1 MIVYL
6 KTFIHTGVYILREI
20 CKHTCTCLF
29 SRVNVNISTLN
40 GIATTIITK
49 RTFTP
54 SEGLQKPL
62 KEYGR
67 QRKMQWVIIWGD
79 FYLKTDSAIF
89 EKNSFYS

>member
-1 MIVYL
+1 MN
-6 KTFIHTGVYILREI
+6 
-20 CKHTCTCLF
+20 F
-29 SRVNVNISTLN
+29 SISN

-89 EKNSFYS
+89 EKLFLFLALFVIENHL